1 MQWIGIRPLVRVCAG
16 GALVLAAGAPHVF
29 AQTPPPPSPLTL
41 QQAVTYAVE
50 NYPAIRASAA
60 RVSAHEAGVDLAETS
75 YLPRLDSV
83 LQINRATRNNVSG
96 LLLPGAAI
104 PSISGP
110 VSDSSPAAI
119 WGSAGGLLLSWE
131 LFDFGAR
138 GAAIDVARYQVARA
152 TATAELTRVDV
163 AVRTA
168 DAYLRLATAQETVRA
183 ARAHVERLEVFANA
197 VSVLV
202 KNQLRAGADDSRAQA
217 ELAVARIQLV
227 QAEQV
232 EEIARAGFAQWVGVE
247 PDAVQIATGAL
258 MAAAPA
264 AEPPS
269 IDAARHPAAAVQRA
283 AIDVSQAAQHA
294 IGRSYFPRFSF
305 QTAFSARGTGA
316 LGNGVLLSGLS
327 GLEWRASNWAS
338 GVTATFPLFDRFSL
352 RARTA
357 IEQQNE
363 RAESAA
369 YDRIVR
375 EISTQ
380 SRQARAEMNGARRV
394 AAQTPVQL
402 ASARVLEQQSRA
414 RYDAGLTTIVDVADA
429 ERLLLQ
435 AEVGDAVA
443 RLGVW
448 RALVA
453 DAAARG
459 DITELLK

>member
-50 NYPAIRASAA
+50 DYPAIRASAA

-119 WGSAGGLLLSWE
+119 WGSVGGLLLSWE

-138 GAAIDVARYQVARA
+138 SATIDVARYQVARA
-152 TATAELTRVDV
+152 AATAELTRVDV

-183 ARAHVERLEVFANA
+183 ARANVERMEVFANA

-258 MAAAPA
+258 MAAGAWIIPFGVLTVVASALALDRFALAWFSICMRHQQQQVNGSPVPPEGGGTAGRRSPLHRAVKIVSLATFHENYAIFVLPA
-264 AEPPS
+264 LALGQLLFPNLLPDFRVVLVVIGGAVCFPFMVWEIQLMASERRIETHYRKLFFSHEPP
-269 IDAARHPAAAVQRA
+269 
-283 AIDVSQAAQHA
+283 
-294 IGRSYFPRFSF
+294 
-305 QTAFSARGTGA
+305 
-316 LGNGVLLSGLS
+316 
-327 GLEWRASNWAS
+327 
-338 GVTATFPLFDRFSL
+338 
-352 RARTA
+352 
-357 IEQQNE
+357 
-363 RAESAA
+363 
-369 YDRIVR
+369 
-375 EISTQ
+375 
-380 SRQARAEMNGARRV
+380 
-394 AAQTPVQL
+394 
-402 ASARVLEQQSRA
+402 
-414 RYDAGLTTIVDVADA
+414 
-429 ERLLLQ
+429 RLP
-435 AEVGDAVA
+435 D
-443 RLGVW
+443 
-448 RALVA
+448 
-453 DAAARG
+453 DHF
-459 DITELLK
+459 LLK